1 MFERNRIDNALQHSA
16 VPAELT
22 LDDGRVLKG
31 NFQITASRSMY
42 EVLNGPCSFL
52 DFETHDGDRSLIAK
66 AAVKSVKLVVVAS
79 KPSLNAQKLSPDAF
93 DPHGILGLSRGAPW
107 DDVRAAYVKLS
118 KIYHPDLF
126 AGVALPSEVR
136 DYLAAM
142 ARRINAAYAAL
153 EEPHQAEKRATIEKA
168 KPVYTSPQ
176 RF

>member
-1 MFERNRIDNALQHSA
+1 MFERNRIDNALQQSA

-42 EVLNGPCSFL
+42 EVLNGQCSFL

-79 KPSLNAQKLSPDAF
+79 KPSLNAQKLGPDAF

-126 AGVALPSEVR
+126 AGLALPSEVR

-153 EEPHQAEKRATIEKA
+153 EEPQQFAKRSEIEMA